1 MPAKDHLNPPL
12 PPGNDFDAINADVLM
27 NRLRVE
33 NGRLV
38 LPNGQSYP
46 LLVLPANREMSPRV
60 LKKIIARSRPGPR
73 CSATGRCMHRD

>member
-46 LLVLPANREMSPRV
+46 RWSCQPIGRCRRGAQE
-60 LKKIIARSRPGPR
+60 IIAG
-73 CSATGRCMHRD
+73 